1 MFLIS
6 LPANATTHGHV
17 FATLAI
23 VKEQDLKPEY
33 IAAVHISAPIRE
45 SRHTTTPAKKYPRNA
60 ESADHSAFYA
70 NALVIKERAFGP
82 DSIKPEKF
90 TDPVVLNLIEKIT
103 VDADPRLSRF
113 AGASEIVTRDGRSFQ
128 KRIDVPHGFENDPLT
143 DKELEQ
149 KFSEMASKYMDD
161 EQLKKIIDT
170 CWNVEKLDDLGKLTG
185 LMVFPGAGGTA

>member
-23 VKEQDLKPEY
+23 VKEQDLKPED

-70 NALVIKERAFGP
+70 NALAIKERAFGP
-82 DSIKPEKF
+82 DSIEPEKF
-90 TDPVVLNLIEKIT
+90 TDPVVLDLIEKIT
-103 VDADPRLSRF
+103 SIPGLIHDQPSTMTSS
-113 AGASEIVTRDGRSFQ
+113 ASTVNLWSN
-128 KRIDVPHGFENDPLT
+128 P
-143 DKELEQ
+143 
-149 KFSEMASKYMDD
+149 S
-161 EQLKKIIDT
+161 DT
-170 CWNVEKLDDLGKLTG
+170 HS
-185 LMVFPGAGGTA
+185 M